1 MPFCSSNFNQLCQR
15 FSEVCWILTAISFIL
30 HENEYC
36 KQMHKSKCYMKAFY
50 SMHTFILCQKLTLDI
65 NKIASMRFC
74 SCFLSSSNSFSSS
87 SKSAPDSFIIS
98 TTVVRFKV
106 SSFPSVKA
114 LRYNWYSRSAKT
126 GCLFLSSGLGSSSW
140 VSSDSDEGAFPKNRK
155 YRSVPNITKARNFS
169 ASLDISEV

>member
-1 MPFCSSNFNQLCQR
+1 MKILRYLCVLFLEIKKEKYSNYLYMPFCSSNFNQLCQR

-36 KQMHKSKCYMKAFY
+36 KQMHKSNCHIQAFY
-50 SMHTFILCQKLTLDI
+50 SIIRNKAPCLLWQKLTLDI

-87 SKSAPDSFIIS
+87 SKSDPDSFIIS

-114 LRYNWYSRSAKT
+114 LRYNW
-126 GCLFLSSGLGSSSW
+126 
-140 VSSDSDEGAFPKNRK
+140 
-155 YRSVPNITKARNFS
+155 
-169 ASLDISEV
+169 